1 MKKLKIFFIAI
12 RICIMLYYNIL
23 KAKIKE
29 ILKC

>member
-12 RICIMLYYNIL
+12 HMYIMLYYNIL